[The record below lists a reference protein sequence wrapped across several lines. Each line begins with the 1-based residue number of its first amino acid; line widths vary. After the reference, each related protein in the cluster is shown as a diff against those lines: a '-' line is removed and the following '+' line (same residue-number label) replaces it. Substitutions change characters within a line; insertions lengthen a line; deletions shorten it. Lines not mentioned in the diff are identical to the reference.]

1 MLPLHR
7 LTEKQMNWMLSRQ
20 VAEVKQ
26 VETYPCV
33 KPSFN
38 FSVEL
43 CIHTQRDVTKKVPTD
58 TCTTTVNSN
67 CSNPP
72 MQIKSSPGMEGLCLL
87 SSEMR
92 KCIKTHHCLP
102 TGSSYSCEIFPVKKN
117 PECSPVL
124 FLGAFPGHLSQHC
137 AGRVSA
143 EPLPKTV
150 PFSHFPFPNPSVT
163 TLGPQNCP
171 GYHQATLWQTF
182 SSMLTTRHLAPHR
195 PFSPPNQHPPA
206 ALPQLK
212 CQKEGQLNA
221 APAWYTSLPVHTMCF
236 FIKTSQPLGRSAQ
249 NEYSLLMKTPIEAE
263 STATL
268 ANGPFKNWREN
279 GLGCVSL

>member
-72 MQIKSSPGMEGLCLL
+72 MQIKSAPGMEGLCLL

-102 TGSSYSCEIFPVKKN
+102 IGSSYSCEIFPVKKTLN
-117 PECSPVL
+117 VCQSFSWVRSLGTFRSIVQGGSQLSRSPKRSR
-124 FLGAFPGHLSQHC
+124 FLIFHSQTPLS
-137 AGRVSA
+137 
-143 EPLPKTV
+143 PLWDPRTA
-150 PFSHFPFPNPSVT
+150 
-163 TLGPQNCP
+163 LG
-171 GYHQATLWQTF
+171 
-182 SSMLTTRHLAPHR
+182 TTR
-195 PFSPPNQHPPA
+195 PPSGRHF
-206 ALPQLK
+206 LP
-212 CQKEGQLNA
+212 C
-221 APAWYTSLPVHTMCF
+221 SLPGT
-236 FIKTSQPLGRSAQ
+236 
-249 NEYSLLMKTPIEAE
+249 
-263 STATL
+263 
-268 ANGPFKNWREN
+268 
-279 GLGCVSL
+279 